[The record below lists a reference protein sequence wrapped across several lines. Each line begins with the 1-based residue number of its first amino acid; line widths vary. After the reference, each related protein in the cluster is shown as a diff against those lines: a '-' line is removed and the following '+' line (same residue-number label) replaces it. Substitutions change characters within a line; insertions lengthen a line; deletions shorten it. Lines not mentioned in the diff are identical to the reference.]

1 MSKNLVRWLQA
12 EIEQLKAQKVKAIG
26 ERDAARAALE
36 QFTGGEGRDGR
47 RRRRYEGPIDP
58 ETGRTIITCIGCH
71 QVGPL
76 RARSMCAS
84 CYAKWRRQ
92 HKSR

>member
-1 MSKNLVRWLQA
+1 MSKDLVRRLLA
-12 EIEQLKAQKVKAIG
+12 EREQFRVELAKVRG
-26 ERDAARAALE
+26 ERDAARALNE
-36 QFTGGEGRDGR
+36 QFIGGVGRDGR